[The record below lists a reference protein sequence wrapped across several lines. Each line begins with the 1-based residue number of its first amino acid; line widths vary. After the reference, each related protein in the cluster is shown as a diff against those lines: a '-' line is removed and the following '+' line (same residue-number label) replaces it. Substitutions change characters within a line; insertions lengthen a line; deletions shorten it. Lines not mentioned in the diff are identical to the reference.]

1 MAHEVF
7 SSNGFPYKKAKI
19 KGGRIFIEKKKTV
32 IV

>member
-19 KGGRIFIEKKKTV
+19 KGVRIFIKKINK
-32 IV
+32 